1 MRLPF
6 LSPPDTEAPAGEDA
20 VAAARTQAR
29 RRLVGALVLLLV
41 GVVVFPLLFE
51 SQPRPLSPDT
61 PIVTA
66 RDAGVPP
73 RQPAA
78 ETLRA
83 LPPDAGVEAH
93 ADARGAAGIAPVRP
107 ASAAGAASQAAGA
120 VGVSRPASTTAYT
133 PVATPVATKAATTS
147 GPSSATA
154 PAAAKP
160 APQAAA
166 TTAPTPAATL
176 SATPAK
182 PPAAPP
188 AKPPGP
194 APTAAQAT
202 TPSAAPPTTPAAT
215 ATALPPA
222 PASAPAASRFVV
234 QVGAFTDAATLRETR
249 ARVERLGLKT
259 YTQVIEGD
267 SGKRT
272 RVRVGPFTT
281 REEANA
287 VAARLKAAGLPGS
300 VLAL

>member
-66 RDAGVPP
+66 RDSGVPP

-93 ADARGAAGIAPVRP
+93 ADARGAAGIAPARP

-133 PVATPVATKAATTS
+133 PVATPAATTS

-154 PAAAKP
+154 PGAAKP

-166 TTAPTPAATL
+166 TTAPTPAATP
-176 SATPAK
+176 SAT
-182 PPAAPP
+182 P

-281 REEANA
+281 REDANA

>member
-6 LSPPDTEAPAGEDA
+6 LSPPDPEAPAGDDA
-20 VAAARTQAR
+20 VATARTQAR

-66 RDAGVPP
+66 RDLGAPP

-78 ETLRA
+78 ETPRA
-83 LPPDAGVEAH
+83 LPPDASVEAR
-93 ADARGAAGIAPVRP
+93 ADARGAAGIAPARP
-107 ASAAGAASQAAGA
+107 ASAVGAALQGAGAVAASQ
-120 VGVSRPASTTAYT
+120 PASTTAATT
-133 PVATPVATKAATTS
+133 PATTSATTS
-147 GPSSATA
+147 GPSAAPA
-154 PAAAKP
+154 PAAARP
-160 APQAAA
+160 TPQAATTTTA
-166 TTAPTPAATL
+166 TTAAATP
-176 SATPAK
+176 SATPPKA
-182 PPAAPP
+182 PAAPP
-188 AKPPGP
+188 AKPPGQG
-194 APTAAQAT
+194 PTAVQAT
-202 TPSAAPPTTPAAT
+202 TPPAAPSATPAAT
-215 ATALPPA
+215 ATALPSA

-272 RVRVGPFTT
+272 RVRAGPFTT

-287 VAARLKAAGLPGS
+287 AAARLKAAGLPGS